1 MLWAR
6 IDYGRPTA
14 VNTNIYNRYV
24 SRKKQYLM
32 LRRLRYSVYQGAQ
45 NLSPRAFMRTLAL
58 LSLALTL
65 CSAKKAGAQ
74 PLAEGAFFTGVQLIN
89 ITTGKKARQPMM
101 YIWEHQS
108 MKLDKYLVLGADI
121 TLTKN
126 TVPYSQE
133 QGKVL
138 EFYQLNLPVHLD
150 IRAAGNWFVE
160 MGVYLGATARSRN
173 VYITE
178 FVQVKYFEE
187 LEMRFDAGCMAG
199 LSLLLNKWGKL
210 HLRYNHGLFPTVPIN
225 GGRIEKDRMVTAGVT
240 VSF

>member
-1 MLWAR
+1 
-6 IDYGRPTA
+6 
-14 VNTNIYNRYV
+14 
-24 SRKKQYLM
+24 
-32 LRRLRYSVYQGAQ
+32 
-45 NLSPRAFMRTLAL
+45 MRTLAF

-74 PLAEGAFFTGVQLIN
+74 PLAEGNFFTGVQLIN

-101 YIWEHQS
+101 YIWERQS
-108 MKLDKYLVLGADI
+108 VKLDKYLLLGVDM

-126 TVPYSQE
+126 TVPYSQA

-138 EFYQLNLPVHLD
+138 EFFKLNVPLHLD
-150 IRAAGNWFVE
+150 IRAAGSWFVE
-160 MGVYLGATARSRN
+160 TGVYLGATMRSRN
-173 VYITE
+173 VYLTE

>member
-101 YIWEHQS
+101 YIWEQQS
-108 MKLDKYLVLGADI
+108 LKLNRRLSVGGDVTLV
-121 TLTKN
+121 KN
-126 TVPYSQE
+126 TVPYGRV

-138 EFYQLNLPVHLD
+138 EFFRLNVPLHLD
-150 IRAAGNWFVE
+150 LRVVGNWFVE
-160 MGVYLGATARSRN
+160 AGVYIGATTKSRN

-178 FVQVKYFEE
+178 FVQVKYFEA
-187 LEMRFDAGCMAG
+187 LEMRLDTGGMAG
-199 LSLLLNKWGKL
+199 LSLRLKNWGKL
-210 HLRYNHGLFPTVPIN
+210 HFRYNHGLFPAVPIS
-225 GGRIEKDRMVTAGVT
+225 GERIEKDRMATTGISI
-240 VSF
+240 SF